1 MTEQTAGFRFDI
13 YERIQLPEELPA
25 IRNLQQI
32 ELLPHITGVPG
43 QEQVTLK
50 GYLEL
55 SADYV
60 SEDADNKQTYSHR
73 IPVEIVLPVRA
84 DLSDSQLDVD
94 IDRFDVELSTS
105 RSLNVTG
112 VLSISGV
119 NSSRES
125 TEQEA
130 ASVDGTTGEAR
141 KHKAKQKPK
150 PKPKSDSETINV
162 IADMDAELAENPY
175 YEDHIA
181 QETLT
186 DADEYE
192 EQSLPYQHSQPVQ
205 QEQQEQQEQ
214 PQPVIAPLE
223 KEETKVAFKAKS
235 PAQEDITAAETEYTS
250 EKSNNALE
258 WRKLFLGAAD
268 DVRFEKVRLC
278 IAQREDTIQ
287 SIAQRY
293 ELSSR
298 EIALYNRLG
307 ESEIAEGQIIYI
319 PTSIS

>member
-43 QEQVTLK
+43 QDQVTLK
-50 GYLEL
+50 GYLAL

-60 SEDADNKQTYSHR
+60 SGEEADHKQTYSHR

-84 DLSDSQLDVD
+84 DLSDSRMDVE

-119 NSSRES
+119 NPSRDS
-125 TEQEA
+125 IEQEA
-130 ASVDGTTGEAR
+130 ASEDGTTGEAR
-141 KHKAKQKPK
+141 KHKVKQKPK
-150 PKPKSDSETINV
+150 AKPKSDSETINV

-175 YEDHIA
+175 YEDYIA

-186 DADEYE
+186 DADEFE
-192 EQSLPYQHSQPVQ
+192 EQSLPYQHSEPVQ
-205 QEQQEQQEQ
+205 QEKQEQSL
-214 PQPVIAPLE
+214 PVIAPLE

-235 PAQEDITAAETEYTS
+235 PAQEDIAAAETEYTS

-258 WRKLFLGAAD
+258 WRKLFLGTAD
-268 DVRFEKVRLC
+268 DVRFERVRLC

-307 ESEIAEGQIIYI
+307 ESEIAEGQIVYI
-319 PTSIS
+319 PKSIS

>member
-43 QEQVTLK
+43 QDQVTLK
-50 GYLEL
+50 GYLAL

-60 SEDADNKQTYSHR
+60 SEEEADHKQTYSHR

-84 DLSDSQLDVD
+84 DLSDSRMDVE

-119 NSSRES
+119 NPSRDS
-125 TEQEA
+125 IEQEA
-130 ASVDGTTGEAR
+130 ASEDGTTGEAR
-141 KHKAKQKPK
+141 KHKVKQKPK
-150 PKPKSDSETINV
+150 AKPKSDSETINV

-175 YEDHIA
+175 YEDYIA

-186 DADEYE
+186 DADEFE
-192 EQSLPYQHSQPVQ
+192 EQSLPYQHSEPVQ
-205 QEQQEQQEQ
+205 QEQQEQSL
-214 PQPVIAPLE
+214 PVIAPLE

-235 PAQEDITAAETEYTS
+235 PAQEDIAAAETEYTS

-258 WRKLFLGAAD
+258 WRKLFLGTAD
-268 DVRFEKVRLC
+268 DVRFERVRLC

-307 ESEIAEGQIIYI
+307 ESEIAEGQIVYI
-319 PTSIS
+319 PKSIS